1 MELLRREKNA
11 GIIPDQDIDIF
22 IKVWRL
28 RKVCFLGYMCRETTS
43 SISC

>member
-22 IKVWRL
+22 IKVCQL
-28 RKVCFLGYMCRETTS
+28 SKSLLFPGYLYRETAS
-43 SISC
+43 SEY